1 MFTKMKM
8 KIKTQ
13 SGYASTLENKIFRM
27 ANQNELQ
34 TWSVMKTSENEDV
47 LVHSEQWRHE
57 GLVKLASNG
66 NEMSCHILCWQNHTK
81 SCNDIIPYLT
91 GRFTEILLKYFEDE
105 IDSFEI
111 ID

>member
-1 MFTKMKM
+1 MFTKMKI

-47 LVHSEQWRHE
+47 
-57 GLVKLASNG
+57 
-66 NEMSCHILCWQNHTK
+66 
-81 SCNDIIPYLT
+81 
-91 GRFTEILLKYFEDE
+91 
-105 IDSFEI
+105 
-111 ID
+111 